1 MNRLAAFL
9 ILMMASKML
18 QAACNMP
25 QSFWDWPR
33 SGDAVLSLKEIR
45 PCIDSYLSDPKSK
58 LVIHHGADDEDMLHS
73 GELRAWLMSLAVD
86 PSRITDASDM
96 PRGLSIET
104 RDH

>member
-1 MNRLAAFL
+1 MNRLTAFL

-18 QAACNMP
+18 HAACNIP

-58 LVIHHGADDEDMLHS
+58 LVIHHGAGDEDTLHS
-73 GELRAWLMSLAVD
+73 GELRAWFMSLAID
-86 PSRITDASDM
+86 PSRIADASDM

-104 RDH
+104 TDH